1 MQNEKYLE
9 LDALAAPE
17 NTTAIRTRLG
27 WTQWCFSYF
36 LCVFSTFTPCLA
48 QSILD
53 VKLENAYNQTA
64 KREKSRKRTMQS
76 GLFLL
81 GLLGV
86 FVVFLLFL
94 RRRLVSILHV
104 WTGLIIKFDIFCDRC
119 SELLLGAVFCSV
131 KFFSFH

>member
-9 LDALAAPE
+9 LDALAAPNGYVAPPMKEDLAYVVHFRE

-53 VKLENAYNQTA
+53 VKLENA
-64 KREKSRKRTMQS
+64 
-76 GLFLL
+76 
-81 GLLGV
+81 
-86 FVVFLLFL
+86 
-94 RRRLVSILHV
+94 
-104 WTGLIIKFDIFCDRC
+104 
-119 SELLLGAVFCSV
+119 
-131 KFFSFH
+131 